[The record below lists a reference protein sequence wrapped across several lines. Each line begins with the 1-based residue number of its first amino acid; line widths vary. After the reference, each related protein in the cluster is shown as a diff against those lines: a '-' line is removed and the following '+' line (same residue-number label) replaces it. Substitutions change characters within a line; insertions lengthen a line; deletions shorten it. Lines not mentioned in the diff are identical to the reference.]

1 MKCDV
6 KGTDALKEAEML
18 KVLTEIIK
26 NKFLL
31 MLPHVM
37 QALVHGITWIYGGYA
52 PWVTG
57 V

>member
-26 NKFLL
+26 NKSLL
-31 MLPHVM
+31 MFPPVM